1 MDATC
6 PLRVGIQLWVAV
18 PKNYAKLPIQRIVVT
33 TFVLEVVGLVP
44 EWQSAVALPRTLP
57 PSDGEGD

>member
-1 MDATC
+1 M
-6 PLRVGIQLWVAV
+6 GIQLWVAV
-18 PKNYAKLPIQRIVVT
+18 PKNYAKLPIQRIVVA
-33 TFVLEVVGLVP
+33 TFVLEVVGVVP